1 MELGLLPRDMPLLG
15 GRLGWVK
22 FCRPPTEKVIDLLK
36 QNTGVNQLVTLI
48 SELGINYWRSLSDIC
63 RKKGIGWLRY
73 SIDNDETPD
82 ILRFSCL
89 VKSVFIHIARGEIVM
104 IHVPGD
110 IKGIAGVLTACVIR
124 HIGIAL
130 WAGPEVLHDFSQF
143 IYISLNTWMSS
154 AEQYEFVTNYNP
166 NAIEILD
173 PDNTVFFFS
182 GDKKEQN
189 SWLSNFSSYP
199 VVYKK
204 KKYPTAEHL
213 YQALK
218 FEGVNDDYSESIRKS
233 KSALYAL
240 RMGKSKHPIKKD
252 WDLVKYQKMLQVI
265 RLKVQQ
271 NPDIKEKLL
280 STEDKRIVQF
290 SSSYWGMGGD
300 GVGGNHLGKIW
311 MTVRLECAR

>member
-15 GRLGWVK
+15 GRLFSVK
-22 FCRPPTEKVIDLLK
+22 FCREPTEKVIDLLK

-63 RKKGIGWLRY
+63 RKKGIGWMRY
-73 SIDNDETPD
+73 PIDNDETPD

-89 VKSVFIHIARGEIVM
+89 VKSVFSHIARGEIVM

-124 HIGIAL
+124 HIGI
-130 WAGPEVLHDFSQF
+130 HDFSQF
-143 IYISLNTWMSS
+143 IISLNTWMSS
-154 AEQYEFVTNYNP
+154 AQQFEFVMNYNP

-173 PDNTVFFFS
+173 TDNTVFFFS

-218 FEGVNDDYSESIRKS
+218 FEGVDDDYSESIRKS

-240 RMGKSKHPIKKD
+240 HMGKSKKMRKD